1 MQQKAEVLELK
12 QTPQEHDSPNAKWL
26 ADKEKQLN
34 NLDKEEHEVVAEK
47 MWQRGKVF
55 FEIRKRYRYRE
66 GFVRWAENFG
76 RNRKGYSLPNIYN
89 HINIF
94 IACPTKEHVK
104 ILPLWLCRMIG
115 SKNFPKEVRTY
126 IQDNAER
133 LRKDIEQAN
142 ALYDYMKRNE

>member
-55 FEIRKRYRYRE
+55 FEIRKRRE
-66 GFVRWAENFG
+66 Q
-76 RNRKGYSLPNIYN
+76 PN
-89 HINIF
+89 
-94 IACPTKEHVK
+94 TGVK
-104 ILPLWLCRMIG
+104 DFWKKTIIRI
-115 SKNFPKEVRTY
+115 
-126 IQDNAER
+126 
-133 LRKDIEQAN
+133 
-142 ALYDYMKRNE
+142 